1 MSEHRALRGVN
12 FGGWLVLERWM
23 TPEDSAFAMT
33 CLNLFTHVT
42 KRWLAHPVTNLRIAD
57 LSTNHY
63 AQIERGEANP
73 SIETLEA
80 ILKALNVKS
89 SKILPF

>member
-1 MSEHRALRGVN
+1 MREVMSIET
-12 FGGWLVLERWM
+12 LEMIGKKLKAAREKQHL
-23 TPEDSAFAMT
+23 TQSEVAEKS
-33 CLNLFTHVT
+33 N
-42 KRWLAHPVTNLRIAD
+42 

-73 SIETLEA
+73 TVEALESIC
-80 ILKALNVKS
+80 KALKVKS

>member
-1 MSEHRALRGVN
+1 MSQKNVTITTDMSDTSLHIIGRKLREVREKQH
-12 FGGWLVLERWM
+12 LTQSDVAE
-23 TPEDSAFAMT
+23 A
-33 CLNLFTHVT
+33 
-42 KRWLAHPVTNLRIAD
+42 AD
-57 LSTNHY
+57 ISTNHY

>member
-1 MSEHRALRGVN
+1 MSDNSLHIIGRKLREVREKQH
-12 FGGWLVLERWM
+12 LTQSDVSE
-23 TPEDSAFAMT
+23 A
-33 CLNLFTHVT
+33 
-42 KRWLAHPVTNLRIAD
+42 AD
-57 LSTNHY
+57 ISTNHY